1 MLRLYFILATL
12 SICLTGCGSSGGGV
26 AVNGD
31 TSTTPDPS
39 LNPGPDPDPNPD
51 TDPDPSADPGPNPN
65 ILLLISDD
73 VGLDASSGYT
83 VGAELPNTPT
93 LDALAA
99 SGLIFDNAWANPVCS
114 PTRATILSGRY
125 GYRTGVLT
133 PGDNISLNE
142 TSLQQFIDTNVPN
155 IYEHG
160 VFGKWHLAGNS
171 NGGDDNPNLLGVD
184 HYDGLSPNAGGVG
197 DYFSWQG
204 VENGQSS
211 QQSTYTTTQL
221 VDDAITWIADRQNPW
236 FAWVAFNAP
245 HTPFHLPPLDLHDRD
260 SLPGDQNSIDN
271 DSLTYYLTAI
281 EAMDAEI
288 GRLLTSF
295 STETRDNTIVIYIGD
310 NGTPGRVGQT
320 YGMGRTK
327 GSIYQGGVNVPLII
341 SGASVTR
348 QGEREDA
355 LVQSVDLYATI
366 ANVAGTGTLEINDS
380 KNFATLFSAPGDG
393 QREYSYTDGGN
404 LDTFAVRNARY
415 KLVQNGA
422 GNSELY
428 DLDNDPFEQND
439 ISGDPGSATILA
451 ELQAQ
456 AGMIRQ

>member
-1 MLRLYFILATL
+1 
-12 SICLTGCGSSGGGV
+12 
-26 AVNGD
+26 
-31 TSTTPDPS
+31 PDP
-39 LNPGPDPDPNPD
+39 P
-51 TDPDPSADPGPNPN
+51 ADPGPNPN

-99 SGLIFDNAWANPVCS
+99 NGLIFDNAWANPVCS

-133 PGDNISLNE
+133 PGDDISLNE

-155 IYEHG
+155 TYEHG

-211 QQSTYTTTQL
+211 QQSTYTTTEF
-221 VDDAITWIADRQNPW
+221 VDDAIGWIANRQNPW

-245 HTPFHLPPLDLHDRD
+245 HTPFHLPPIDLHARGA
-260 SLPGDQNSIDN
+260 LPDDQNSIDS
-271 DSLTYYLTAI
+271 DPLTYYLTAI
-281 EAMDAEI
+281 EAMDSEI
-288 GRLLTSF
+288 SRLLSSF
-295 STETRDNTIVIYIGD
+295 STQTRDSTIVIYIGD
-310 NGTPGRVGQT
+310 NGTPGQVGQT

-341 SGASVTR
+341 SGAGVSR

-366 ANVAGTGTLEINDS
+366 ANVAGSGTQEINDS
-380 KNFATLFSAPGDG
+380 KNFSSLFSAPGDG
-393 QREYSYTDGGN
+393 LRNYSYTDGRD
-404 LDTFAVRNARY
+404 LDTYTIRNARY
-415 KLVQNGA
+415 KLVHDGA
-422 GNSELY
+422 GAAAELY
-428 DLDNDPFEQND
+428 DLNIDPYEQND
-439 ISGDPGSATILA
+439 ISGDPGSAAILT
-451 ELQAQ
+451 ELQTQ
-456 AGMIRQ
+456 ADMVRQ